1 MIKMNN
7 VMILFNP
14 KHRRALAMAAAAA
27 LLAALLLG
35 GLWFKSLSNPAD
47 TYTSSG
53 LQAPVSFTFTQA
65 LPQTVPLDGRKV
77 SLGQQLFHDP
87 RLSKDDTI
95 SCASCHSLNTGGV
108 DNRARSIGV
117 AGGVGSINAPSVL
130 NSGLNFVQFWDGRAP
145 TLEAQIEGPVN
156 HPLEM
161 GSNWALVTQKLSA
174 DAHYAESFAAL
185 YAQGITPANIK
196 DAIATFERSLI
207 TPNSRFDKFLSGDT
221 AVLNAQEKHGYELFQ
236 SYGCA
241 SCHQGQNLGGNMFEK
256 MGLMGDYFANRGK
269 LTEADKGRFNVTHD
283 VQNLYEFR
291 VPSLRN
297 VALTAPYFHDGY
309 AQTLEQAVAIMA
321 KYQLGRPMPEAD
333 LNAIVAFLRSLTGQ
347 SLEQPL

>member
-1 MIKMNN
+1 MNH
-7 VMILFNP
+7 VTTLFNR
-14 KHRRALAMAAAAA
+14 KQAATLTLAAAVAV
-27 LLAALLLG
+27 LAALLLKD
-35 GLWFKSLSNPAD
+35 LWPPAPN
-47 TYTSSG
+47 
-53 LQAPVSFTFTQA
+53 APQTAATTNAQTQVAANFAFTQA
-65 LPQTVPLDGRKV
+65 LPQSMPLDSQKV

-87 RLSKDDTI
+87 RLSKDDSI
-95 SCASCHSLNTGGV
+95 SCASCHGLNTGGV

-117 AGGVGSINAPSVL
+117 GGGVGGINAPSVF

-161 GSNWALVTQKLSA
+161 ASNWALVSQKLNA
-174 DAHYAESFAAL
+174 DAHYQALFTAL
-185 YAQGITPANIK
+185 YSDGITTANIK

-207 TPNSRFDKFLSGDT
+207 TPNSRFDKFLNGDAT
-221 AVLNAQEKHGYELFQ
+221 ALNEQEKQGYEWFQ
-236 SYGCA
+236 SYGCG

-256 MGLMGDYFANRGK
+256 MGLMGDYFADRGNP
-269 LTEADKGRFNVTHD
+269 TDVDKGRFNVTHD
-283 VQNLYEFR
+283 AQNLHEFR

-321 KYQLGRPMPEAD
+321 KYQLGRPMPAEH
-333 LNAIVAFLRSLTGQ
+333 LNAIVAFLRTLTGQ
-347 SLEQPL
+347 YQGQPL